1 LAQQAAVAA
10 AAAVALISI
19 VSPRTRQQLERI
31 PAIVLLAA
39 TVSLAAHL
47 LRDDLAY
54 RHVRLYSAQD
64 LSWYLKLA
72 NLLGADRGRNKL
84 GKVR

>member
-1 LAQQAAVAA
+1 
-10 AAAVALISI
+10 
-19 VSPRTRQQLERI
+19 
-31 PAIVLLAA
+31 VLLAA